1 MSIQPVTP
9 LLDQQAVGALK
20 DAYKAYG
27 EHPDEEQLFLIN
39 TIITTY
45 IGQPLSCAKITE
57 AMATCYDIAHVTEDA
72 SFKYHGQY
80 VEPGDELY
88 DDAKA
93 DYLADK
99 HNTLHRIIQESSKE

>member
-9 LLDQQAVGALK
+9 RLDQQAVTALK

-27 EHPDEEQLFLIN
+27 EHPNEDQLFLIN

-45 IGQPLSCAKITE
+45 IGQPLSCAQITE
-57 AMATCYDIAHVTEDA
+57 AMATCYDITHVTDDA
-72 SFKYHGQY
+72 SFKYNGQY
-80 VEPGDELY
+80 VEPDDTLY

-99 HNTLHRIIQESSKE
+99 EQTLHRIIQETTK

>member
-9 LLDQQAVGALK
+9 RLHQQAVSALK

-27 EHPDEEQLFLIN
+27 EHPNEDQLFLIN

-88 DDAKA
+88 ADAKA

-99 HNTLHRIIQESSKE
+99 HNTLHRIIQETKE